1 MTAERRSGTIVDRSG
16 AGTAADRP
24 ALDPV
29 RDRVID
35 PVFPHKASPM
45 IVILLGAPGSGKG
58 TQSERLTEALDL
70 VHISSGDLFRDHLG
84 RGTPLGELARTYMD
98 AGALVPDEVTI
109 RMIADRLDRPDVHGK
124 GRVLFDGFP
133 RTVAQAD
140 ALDALLGEIGAGNV
154 GAAVFIDVSETTVVE
169 RMAGRGRSDDNPD
182 VIRTRLAAFRRDTE
196 PVIGFYR
203 AQGKLVA
210 VDGEGTV
217 DDVFE
222 RIMAGLVA
230 CG

>member
-1 MTAERRSGTIVDRSG
+1 
-16 AGTAADRP
+16 
-24 ALDPV
+24 
-29 RDRVID
+29 
-35 PVFPHKASPM
+35 M

-58 TQSERLTEALDL
+58 TQSERLTDALDL

-84 RGTPLGELARTYMD
+84 RGTPLGELARSYMD

-109 RMIADRLDRPDVHGK
+109 GMIADRLDQPDVHGK

-140 ALDALLGEIGAGNV
+140 ALDALLSEIGAGSV
-154 GAAVFIDVSETTVVE
+154 GAAVFIDVSEATVVE

-182 VIRTRLAAFRRDTE
+182 AIRTRLAAFRRDTE
-196 PVIGFYR
+196 PVIAFYR

-222 RIMAGLVA
+222 RIMGGLLA
-230 CG
+230 CE